1 MNKKVLLMILDGW
14 GISKDPK
21 VSAIDHAKTPFI
33 DSLYNNYSNTTLSA
47 SGLDVGLPK
56 GQMGNSE
63 VGHMNIG
70 SGRIVLQD
78 LVRLN
83 NEIENDK
90 FSKNKEWLDIVN
102 YVKQNKKPLHIMGLL
117 SKGGV
122 HSHSDH
128 LFETIRIIKQL
139 DIDNVFIHAFM
150 DGRDDSPNEGVKS
163 IENLILSIKNSKIKL
178 ASIIGR
184 YYSMD
189 RDMRW
194 ERTKIAYDALVRGKG
209 IKSMNAIES
218 IQNSYNKKIFDEFI
232 LPIVCVDSNNKP
244 LCTINDSD
252 AVFCFNF
259 RSDRMRQI
267 SSVLTQRDMPKY
279 DMLKKNLYFL
289 TMTSYDSTFEKI
301 NVLFKK
307 ENIKNT
313 LGEVLSK
320 NNKKQ
325 LRIAETEKYPHVTF
339 FFSGGKEEKFL
350 YEERILCPSPKVSTY
365 DLQPEMSA
373 YDLKDKI
380 IIEIKQQSH
389 DFICLNL
396 ANPDM
401 VGHTGNFN
409 ATVQACEV
417 VDECSKIIVEESLS
431 MDYTII
437 IIADHGNADIMMN
450 KDGSPHTYHT
460 TNLVPFILIDKQL
473 NPKLKQGKLSD
484 ISPTILSLMGIVI
497 PKEMSGKS
505 LL

>member
-14 GISKDPK
+14 GIARDSK
-21 VSAIDHAKTPFI
+21 VSAIDQAKTPFI
-33 DSLYNNYSNTTLSA
+33 DSLYVKYSNTTLSA
-47 SGLDVGLPK
+47 SGLDVGLPD

-70 SGRIVLQD
+70 SGRIVFQD

-83 NEIENDK
+83 NAIKNDG
-90 FSKNKEWLDIVN
+90 FSNNKEFIKAIKYLS
-102 YVKQNKKPLHIMGLL
+102 KTKKSLHLIGLL

-128 LFETIRIIKQL
+128 LFEIIRKIKKL

-150 DGRDDSPNEGVKS
+150 DGRDSSPNEGIKS
-163 IENLILSIKNSKIKL
+163 IENLILSIKESKIKL
-178 ASIIGR
+178 ASIMGR

-194 ERTKIAYDALVRGKG
+194 ERIKLAYDALVRGKG
-209 IKSMNAIES
+209 ITTTDVIKSIK
-218 IQNSYNKKIFDEFI
+218 NSYKKNIFDEFI
-232 LPIVCVDSNNKP
+232 LPTVCVDSNNQP
-244 LCTINDSD
+244 FGTINDED
-252 AVFCFNF
+252 VVFCFNF

-267 SSVLTQRDMPKY
+267 TSVLSQKDFPKY
-279 DMLKKNLYFL
+279 DMTKKKLYFL
-289 TMTSYDSTFEKI
+289 TMTKYDSKFENIKI
-301 NVLFKK
+301 LFIR

-313 LGEVLSK
+313 IGEILSK

-339 FFSGGKEEKFL
+339 FFSGGREEKFL
-350 YEERILCPSPKVSTY
+350 NEERILCPSPKISTY
-365 DLQPEMSA
+365 DLKPEMSA
-373 YDLKDKI
+373 YDLKDELI
-380 IIEIKQQSH
+380 REIKEQSY

-409 ATVQACEV
+409 ATVSACET
-417 VDECSKIIVEESLS
+417 VDDCSRMIIEESLS

-437 IIADHGNADIMMN
+437 VIADHGNADIMTN

-460 TNLVPFILIDKQL
+460 TNLVPFILIDKNL
-473 NPKLKQGKLSD
+473 KPKLKKGKLGD
-484 ISPTILSLMGIVI
+484 ISPTILDLMGIKV
-497 PKEMSGKS
+497 PKEMSGES